1 MSENQVDPT
10 QNTDEAEGNDKDIL
24 KATPKKSLF
33 SSGTFVIALIV
44 FALFVA
50 LITWS
55 VSFLSMFFGAIG
67 ALIMTAKNCL
77 TKDSELRFASAGE
90 GCCRLSDENFAYLA
104 LRAVI
109 GMLTGTALYLIAFQ
123 DVAAPWAAIAA
134 LSMFGGLIFDRL
146 IFGQQK
152 SN

>member
-10 QNTDEAEGNDKDIL
+10 PAADASTEAQDL
-24 KATPKKSLF
+24 LQAAPKKTLF

-44 FALFVA
+44 FSLFIT

-55 VSFLSMFFGAIG
+55 VSFLSMFFGAVG
-67 ALIMTAKNCL
+67 ALIMAAKNCL
-77 TKDSELRFASAGE
+77 CQDSELRFAEVGGA
-90 GCCRLSDENFAYLA
+90 CCRLSDENFAYLA

-123 DVAAPWAAIAA
+123 NVAAPWAAIAA

-146 IFGQQK
+146 LFGRK
-152 SN
+152 

>member
-10 QNTDEAEGNDKDIL
+10 ENNTTTTETDKEALN
-24 KATPKKSLF
+24 AAPKKTIF
-33 SSGTFVIALIV
+33 SNGGFVIALIV
-44 FALFVA
+44 FALFIA

-55 VSFLSMFFGAIG
+55 VSFLSMFFGAVG
-67 ALIMTAKNCL
+67 ALIMVAKGCL
-77 TKDSELRFASAGE
+77 TNQSELRFAALGE
-90 GCCRLSDENFAYLA
+90 ACCRLSDENFAYLA

-123 DVAAPWAAIAA
+123 NVAAPWAAIAA

-146 IFGQQK
+146 LFAKK
-152 SN
+152 SA

>member
-10 QNTDEAEGNDKDIL
+10 QSSTESTDTNKDALNTA
-24 KATPKKSLF
+24 PKKTLF
-33 SSGTFVIALIV
+33 NNGSFVIALIV
-44 FALFVA
+44 FALFIA

-55 VSFLSMFFGAIG
+55 VSFLSMFFGAVG

-77 TKDSELRFASAGE
+77 TNDTEFRFANADND
-90 GCCRLSDENFAYLA
+90 CCRLSDENVAYLA
-104 LRAVI
+104 IRAVI

-123 DVAAPWAAIAA
+123 NVSAPWAAIAA

-146 IFGQQK
+146 IFGRK
-152 SN
+152 

>member
-10 QNTDEAEGNDKDIL
+10 QSTTESSDSDMDVLNAV
-24 KATPKKSLF
+24 PKKTLF
-33 SSGTFVIALIV
+33 NNGTFVIALIV
-44 FALFVA
+44 FALFIA

-67 ALIMTAKNCL
+67 ALIMAAKNCL
-77 TKDSELRFASAGE
+77 TNDSELRFAYASKD
-90 GCCRLSDENFAYLA
+90 CCRFSDENFAYLA
-104 LRAVI
+104 IRGVV

-146 IFGQQK
+146 IFGRK
-152 SN
+152 EA